1 MARFAA
7 PKAKA
12 GMIANSRLQTTQ
24 LVASTEPARTS
35 ILVVDDDA
43 AVLKVTRRRLERQ
56 GHRVVACSSGREA
69 LEKLTRETFDAMVSD
84 VRMPGM
90 NGMEL
95 LRAVREHDLDLPVLL
110 VTGDPALDSATAAV
124 AYGAFQYLTKPV
136 TSGQLEASVERA
148 TILGQLARL
157 KRECM
162 DEATSGIFR
171 VGDRAGADATID
183 KTLGSLSM
191 TFQPIVS
198 CGDETI
204 VAYEGFMCGTDPAA
218 PSPNAIIRA
227 AERAGRLVDLG
238 RQVRAK
244 TAQSMTDAGQEW
256 LVVLNLHPT
265 DLLDGDL
272 YSTDAPL
279 SKLAGRVVLEITDR
293 AALDGV
299 PSVRERVRDLRHLGY
314 RIGLDDLG
322 AGHSGLNT
330 FVSLEPEFVKLD
342 ASLIRDVHLDRA
354 RGKIVGTLT
363 TLCHELNAQVIAE
376 GVESFGE
383 RDALFALG
391 CDHMQGHLYGL
402 PRASFLPLG
411 LAR

>member
-1 MARFAA
+1 
-7 PKAKA
+7 
-12 GMIANSRLQTTQ
+12 MIAKSRFQTPQ
-24 LVASTEPARTS
+24 LGASNEPGRTS

-69 LEKLTRETFDAMVSD
+69 LERVTRETFDAMVSD

-136 TSGQLEASVERA
+136 AIGELEDGVARA
-148 TILGQLARL
+148 ATLGQLARL

-162 DEATSGIFR
+162 DERTSGVFR
-171 VGDRAGADATID
+171 VGDRAGADATIG
-183 KTLGSLSM
+183 KTLDSLWM
-191 TFQPIVS
+191 AFQPIVS
-198 CGDETI
+198 CHREAI
-204 VAYEGFMCGTDPAA
+204 VAYEGFMRDAEPDA
-218 PSPNAIIRA
+218 PSPAAILRA
-227 AERAGRLVDLG
+227 AERAGRLRDLG

-244 TAQSMTDAGQEW
+244 TAQSMSTARPEW
-256 LVVLNLHPT
+256 LIFLNLHPT
-265 DLLDGDL
+265 DLLDDEL
-272 YSTDAPL
+272 YSADAPL
-279 SKLAGRVVLEITDR
+279 SQLATRVVLEITER
-293 AALDGV
+293 AALEDV
-299 PSVRERVRDLRHLGY
+299 PSVRERVRELRRLGY

-342 ASLIRDVHLDRA
+342 PSLIRDVHRDPA
-354 RGKIVGTLT
+354 RRKIVGTLA
-363 TLCHELNAQVIAE
+363 TLCHELNAEIIAE
-376 GVESFGE
+376 GVESIQE
-383 RDALFALG
+383 RDALVILG
-391 CDHMQGHLYGL
+391 CDHVQGRLYG
-402 PRASFLPLG
+402 PAAAGFLPL
-411 LAR
+411 AR